1 MNKGPHSF
9 ELMEPKHP
17 EALVPASQMEPWVW
31 PVALGLV
38 LILLAVWFIFFR
50 KSGAGQDLHALRKQ
64 AYQTAASAFESLHPS
79 YARDAAVQCSLI
91 LRRFLSI
98 AAADP
103 ALFETHEE
111 FVSRQDSLDRL
122 TPEARVACASGF
134 TRLASL
140 KYAADVPQETSQEV
154 IAFSKDLLE
163 TLNQGFHP

>member
-1 MNKGPHSF
+1 MNERPNSF
-9 ELMEPKHP
+9 ELMEPQHP
-17 EALVPASQMEPWVW
+17 EALVPASQIEPWIW
-31 PVALGLV
+31 PAALGFVLV
-38 LILLAVWFIFFR
+38 LIAIWFLFFR
-50 KSGAGQDLHALRKQ
+50 KSGVNQDPHALREQ
-64 AYQTAASAFESLHPS
+64 AYQTAANALESLQPS

-111 FVSRQDSLDRL
+111 FVSRQGSLDRL
-122 TPEARVACASGF
+122 IPEARAACASGF

-140 KYAADVPQETSQEV
+140 KYAADVPNETSQEV

-163 TLNQGFHP
+163 ILNQGFQA